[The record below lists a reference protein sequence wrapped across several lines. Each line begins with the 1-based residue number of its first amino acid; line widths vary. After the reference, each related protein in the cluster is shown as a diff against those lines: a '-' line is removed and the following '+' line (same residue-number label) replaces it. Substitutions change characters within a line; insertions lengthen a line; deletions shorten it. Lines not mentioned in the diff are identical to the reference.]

1 MPLGEL
7 DLAGFPAEIDRASI
21 AHRREVEE
29 SEVEVLD
36 DAAVRFDP
44 VDEPHDLGLEL
55 GERARAAAV
64 ARAVGAADAE
74 RRVGLEQP
82 DREVATLR
90 PELLEEGLQHRDE
103 GVGFLGRKELHMR
116 RLVIVTGL
124 SGAGKSQ
131 AMKSLE
137 DFGFACLDN
146 APPVLAR
153 PFIALAEEAGYTN
166 AALALDVRTLGP
178 FGNAVAALDELE
190 AAGLHAEVLFLDA
203 EDETLIRR
211 YSETRRRHPFG
222 EDGVGLA
229 EAIDAER
236 ASLAAL
242 RDRASVV
249 WDTTRLTLGQLK
261 DRIGTTFAGTDARR
275 LRISIV
281 AFGFKYG
288 VPLDADLVFD
298 VRFLPNPNYVEGLRE
313 LTGADA
319 PVAAYLEAIPDTEAF
334 LERFVPLIDFLVPR
348 YEREGK
354 SQVTIAIGCTGGRHR
369 SVYLGRRLQRHL
381 SETTGALAT
390 FDARDVN
397 R

>member
-1 MPLGEL
+1 
-7 DLAGFPAEIDRASI
+7 
-21 AHRREVEE
+21 
-29 SEVEVLD
+29 
-36 DAAVRFDP
+36 
-44 VDEPHDLGLEL
+44 
-55 GERARAAAV
+55 
-64 ARAVGAADAE
+64 
-74 RRVGLEQP
+74 
-82 DREVATLR
+82 
-90 PELLEEGLQHRDE
+90 
-103 GVGFLGRKELHMR
+103 MR

-153 PFIALAEEAGYTN
+153 PFVALSEEAGYAN

-178 FGNAVAALDELE
+178 FGDPVAAVDELD
-190 AAGLHAEVLFLDA
+190 AAGRRIDVLFLDA

-222 EDGVGLA
+222 ENGIGLA
-229 EAIDAER
+229 EAIAAER

-242 RDRASVV
+242 RDRADLV

-261 DRIGTTFAGTDARR
+261 DRIGTTFAGAEERR
-275 LRISIV
+275 LRVSIV

-288 VPLDADLVFD
+288 IPLDADLVFD
-298 VRFLPNPNYVEGLRE
+298 VRFLPNPNYVAGLRE
-313 LTGADA
+313 LTGADDA
-319 PVAAYLEAIPDTEAF
+319 VVAYLEAIPDTEGF
-334 LERFVPLIDFLVPR
+334 LERLFALVDFLVPR

-369 SVYLGRRLQRHL
+369 SVYVGRRLQRHL
-381 SETTGALAT
+381 TDAATALTA

>member
-1 MPLGEL
+1 
-7 DLAGFPAEIDRASI
+7 
-21 AHRREVEE
+21 
-29 SEVEVLD
+29 
-36 DAAVRFDP
+36 
-44 VDEPHDLGLEL
+44 
-55 GERARAAAV
+55 
-64 ARAVGAADAE
+64 
-74 RRVGLEQP
+74 
-82 DREVATLR
+82 
-90 PELLEEGLQHRDE
+90 
-103 GVGFLGRKELHMR
+103 MR

-131 AMKSLE
+131 AMKSFE

-153 PFIALAEEAGYTN
+153 PFVALAEEAGYAN

-178 FGNAVAALDELE
+178 FGDAVAALDELD
-190 AAGLHAEVLFLDA
+190 AAGVRTDVLFLDA

-222 EDGVGLA
+222 ENGIGLA
-229 EAIDAER
+229 EAIAAER

-242 RDRASVV
+242 RDRANVV
-249 WDTTRLTLGQLK
+249 WDTSQLTLGQLK

-275 LRISIV
+275 LRVALV

-288 VPLDADLVFD
+288 VPLDADLLFD

-313 LTGADA
+313 LTGADE

-334 LERFVPLIDFLVPR
+334 LQRVIPLLDFLVPR

-354 SQVTIAIGCTGGRHR
+354 SQLTIAIGCTGGRHR
-369 SVYLGRRLQRHL
+369 SVYLGQRLQRHL
-381 SETTGALAT
+381 TETTGALVT
-390 FDARDVN
+390 FDARDLN